1 MNISNKW
8 FEVRFEGIKEETA
21 WKSGRNK
28 KEKERKKEDSH
39 HTQEA
44 TEKES
49 NKWFAVR
56 LEGIEEQEAWE
67 SGRRL
72 GQKIKGKRREGKM
85 RPLTLRVLLTTKKV
99 INSLRSDWKVFEE
112 QKTLEG

>member
-1 MNISNKW
+1 MGLKINK
-8 FEVRFEGIKEETA
+8 R
-21 WKSGRNK
+21 
-28 KEKERKKEDSH
+28 EKERKKKKDSH

-72 GQKIKGKRREGKM
+72 GQKIKGKRRDGKM
-85 RPLTLRVLLTTKKV
+85 RPLTLWVLLTTKKV
-99 INSLRSDWKVFEE
+99 INSFRSEWKVFEE
-112 QKTLEG
+112 QKTLEGWEKVGSEDK